1 MSPKQKKYEDLIK
14 EEQTI
19 GTGGSDDDEL
29 GQWSVLVSYPEDL
42 VDEGAAVIPIV
53 VEIVEGKFA
62 SGVVQDIP
70 IWYYNNAPAY
80 YSIVEQC
87 KMFLKKDIP
96 ERLKYA
102 IQNWKEYPMR
112 LEPYSS
118 DNKAKVVGARNYAV
132 TQLMTWV
139 PAFKPKTEKAKSAA
153 IKKTKDF
160 MDEVA
165 NAFAAAIIHTV
176 LKKGKKEPEFWVHY
190 EEKSSFSLSARLKK
204 DNVDPKKI
212 LNLVGKVGKF
222 KTLDNYF
229 LDDEI
234 KIILATAFQ
243 DNNILN
249 NPEVKKLGWRALE

>member
-14 EEQTI
+14 EEQII

-53 VEIVEGKFA
+53 VEIVEAKFS
-62 SGVVQDIP
+62 SGVVQDMP
-70 IWYYNNAPAY
+70 IWYLNNAPAY
-80 YSIVEQC
+80 SSIIEQC
-87 KMFLKKDIP
+87 KMFLKQKEIP

-176 LKKGKKEPEFWVHY
+176 LKKGKK
-190 EEKSSFSLSARLKK
+190 
-204 DNVDPKKI
+204 
-212 LNLVGKVGKF
+212 
-222 KTLDNYF
+222 
-229 LDDEI
+229 
-234 KIILATAFQ
+234 
-243 DNNILN
+243 
-249 NPEVKKLGWRALE
+249 